1 MDGKVKLLLIDG
13 NNTAHRV
20 HYTHRHLARDGV
32 CVSLLYGFFRT
43 LVSLKRKY
51 PGHLPVIAWDGGY
64 ARRLA
69 ESKVAVEE
77 GIIPSH
83 YKANRPRYDDPH
95 VDIPPDVLNVHEQ
108 MPPLREALKFARC
121 MQIQADGIEADDIIC
136 TYTKMN
142 ATGHNV
148 IITSDHD
155 YYQLIN
161 EYTEIYDSMKS
172 TYWTRQSFVDSYGFD
187 PILWVDVGAL
197 MGDSGDEIHGVPG
210 IGEVNAT
217 KLVKEYG
224 CIDNVLAGLKAKEKR
239 GKKEQAVLDYEK
251 RLKLAYSL
259 KRMDI
264 ISDMP
269 SPKAAPKR
277 QEPLAQWFK
286 QFKFDSLMNDVHW
299 LI

>member
-1 MDGKVKLLLIDG
+1 
-13 NNTAHRV
+13 
-20 HYTHRHLARDGV
+20 
-32 CVSLLYGFFRT
+32 
-43 LVSLKRKY
+43 
-51 PGHLPVIAWDGGY
+51 
-64 ARRLA
+64 
-69 ESKVAVEE
+69 
-77 GIIPSH
+77 
-83 YKANRPRYDDPH
+83 
-95 VDIPPDVLNVHEQ
+95 
-108 MPPLREALKFARC
+108 
-121 MQIQADGIEADDIIC
+121 
-136 TYTKMN
+136 MN

-172 TYWTRQSFVDSYGFD
+172 TYWTRQSFVDAYGFD

-224 CIDNVLAGLKAKEKR
+224 CIDNVLAGLRAKEKR
-239 GKKEQAVLDYEK
+239 GKKEQAVLDHEK

-264 ISDMP
+264 IENIP

-277 QEPLAQWFK
+277 PEPLMLWF
-286 QFKFDSLMNDVHW
+286 QQMKFDSLIHEVNN